1 MTIAAIETFNNFIT
15 VIKGIEFILAF
26 LIIPMFIF
34 VWNVAQGVKCQLRS
48 EMLRI
53 YYANKDSKKI
63 RQYEK
68 QNFVLLY
75 KAYKALK
82 GNSFIDDIY
91 KEVRTWEVIT

>member
-1 MTIAAIETFNNFIT
+1 MSIAAIETFNNFIT

-53 YYANKDSKKI
+53 YYANK
-63 RQYEK
+63 
-68 QNFVLLY
+68 
-75 KAYKALK
+75 
-82 GNSFIDDIY
+82 
-91 KEVRTWEVIT
+91 